1 MAPSSKKRFDRARL
15 REFLGGWYDKQMS
28 TALRKPRSPAEMQK
42 KGGDV
47 FDIQPEMASTKA
59 VRVLLEL
66 RDILGFEPSKEVIKK
81 GGYGNKNEFVD
92 GLTARIEEA
101 SKKEPALKSG
111 AIGVSQK
118 KEADGDAQIRAG
130 SI

>member
-1 MAPSSKKRFDRARL
+1 MAPSSNNRFDRARL
-15 REFLGGWYDKQMS
+15 RDYLGSWYDKQMS
-28 TALRKPRSPAEMQK
+28 TALRKPRSPADVQK

-81 GGYGNKNEFVD
+81 GGYANKADFVD
-92 GLTARIEEA
+92 GLTARVEEA
-101 SKKEPALKSG
+101 SKKEQPLKSG
-111 AIGVSQK
+111 AVSKSNK
-118 KEADGDAQIRAG
+118 KEAEGHAQI
-130 SI
+130 